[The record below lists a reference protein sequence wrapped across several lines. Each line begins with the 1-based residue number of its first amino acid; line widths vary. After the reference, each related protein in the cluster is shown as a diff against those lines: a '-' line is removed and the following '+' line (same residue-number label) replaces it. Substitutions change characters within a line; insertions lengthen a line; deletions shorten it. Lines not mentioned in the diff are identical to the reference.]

1 MNPDSDSSLDA
12 LFAQARARRPD
23 TGRAEY
29 GFETRLLAR
38 LRTERDPSSIWAMVS
53 WRLAPLFAALVI
65 GLTIWQSEL
74 VSETNDAETL
84 AQLDNPAASDLWDNA
99 N

>member
-1 MNPDSDSSLDA
+1 MNPESDSSLDA
-12 LFAQARARRPD
+12 LFAQARALRPD

>member
-1 MNPDSDSSLDA
+1 MNPESDSSLDA

-38 LRTERDPSSIWAMVS
+38 LRSERDTASIWAMVS
-53 WRLAPLFAALVI
+53 WRLAPFFAALVL
-65 GLTIWQSEL
+65 GLTLWQSEL
-74 VSETNDAETL
+74 TSETNDAETL
-84 AQLDNPAASDLWDNA
+84 AQLDNPAASDLWDSSN
-99 N
+99 

>member
-1 MNPDSDSSLDA
+1 MNPESDSSLDA

-23 TGRAEY
+23 TGRAGY